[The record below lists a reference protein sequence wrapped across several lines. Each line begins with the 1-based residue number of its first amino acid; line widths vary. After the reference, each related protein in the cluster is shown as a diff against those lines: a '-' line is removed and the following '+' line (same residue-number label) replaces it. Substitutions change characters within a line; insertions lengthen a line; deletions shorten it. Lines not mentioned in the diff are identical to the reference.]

1 MNRLSSTVVPVL
13 LSLSKCIA
21 WTFSYRRNGL
31 LGGIKS
37 VAESIPPGESV
48 PRSRLKVTINFNT
61 PLILS
66 PFPHIQLSKTKIRPS
81 NTL

>member
-1 MNRLSSTVVPVL
+1 MCFSLVPSV
-13 LSLSKCIA
+13 SLG
-21 WTFSYRRNGL
+21 TFSYRRNRF

-37 VAESIPPGESV
+37 VAESIPPEESM

-66 PFPHIQLSKTKIRPS
+66 PLSQSTQRKKFFERGR
-81 NTL
+81 